1 MPFDVEQFF
10 GAPTVEAL
18 MDLRKTDLIKVA
30 EKIDFSV
37 RRGSFKFQIRN
48 ELIKYMVDDGLLDD
62 SALEYV
68 ENDSDMVR
76 IKELELQNEYR
87 MRELEVRQRENEC
100 RMRELDIER
109 EIKLKE
115 LELRAASPAAVP
127 FNITANAKLVP
138 PFQENAVDN
147 YFRYFEKIAISSDW
161 PKEQWTVLLQSVLT
175 GKAQEIYMSMS
186 VTDSRDYDKVKTAVL
201 KGYELVPEAYR
212 LKFRNLRKRDNQ
224 SFLDFAREK
233 DGLLA
238 RWCESEKVDN
248 DCDKLYQLI
257 LVEEFK
263 KCLPDRIKM
272 YLNENRVKVLDEAA
286 RMAEDYALI
295 HRNVEGPKSTVK
307 PQPTPLTGK
316 NEFKGDKRE
325 TASPGHN
332 SSYDK
337 KKSVRC
343 FNCKLLGHTIS
354 NCWFLKEKKSKDVPV
369 ALASTRFKDVKSP
382 VEVNLLSDTDR
393 FRNVSDEFKPFC
405 SEGSVSLVG
414 DESGEKPIVIL
425 RDTAALQSLLLEGV
439 LPLAGKTSDAS
450 VVIAGIE
457 CGHLIAPLHKVHLKS
472 HFCDKEVTVGV
483 VPKLPIEGVSFIL
496 ANDLAGEKVFAKPQ
510 INVAILST
518 PDINDGEQLAEE
530 DMGMFPACAVTRT
543 MREARRVGHDLPT
556 VARASQCVRNK
567 DKVCGNG
574 NDVRG
579 DERTSLLCHETDAGD
594 DKLSV
599 FPVDKGKL
607 IDQQKCDAELCKIA
621 ELAGSET
628 DASDIPAAYYKKGGV
643 LMRKWRPRHVGAGDE
658 WHVVHQVVVPA
669 PYRSQILSLA
679 HDSPLSGHMGI
690 NKTCRKIMNHFYWPG
705 LRRDVVNYCK
715 SCHQCQVVG
724 KPNQKIPV
732 APLYPIPVISEP
744 FSHVII
750 DCVGPLPKTKS
761 GNNYLLTIMCSSTR
775 YPEAIPLRKISSKA
789 IIKELTKF
797 FCTYGLPRVIQS
809 DQGSNFLSK
818 AFQAAMRRMG
828 VRHQVSSAYHPES
841 QGALERFHQ
850 TLKNMVRIYCHETD
864 DQWDEMV
871 PLLLFAA
878 RECVQDTLGFSPFEL
893 VFGHEVRGPLKMLKE
908 RWLDDDNRSDILNHV
923 MDFRLKLHRVCELAR
938 ANLGEAQRRMKTR
951 YDRDAQSRS
960 FSPGE
965 RVLVFLPVPGQS
977 LKARYFG
984 PCTVEKKLSDLN
996 YVIQTPG
1003 KRKQSRLCH
1012 INQIKKYVERNK
1024 RPIEECK
1031 DGNAVMVNVMNVIN
1045 DGEKDEDPLVDV
1057 PHSKLMNS
1065 DILNNLK
1072 NKFSHLDSSKQQ
1084 QLNNLLLDFSCLF
1097 SDVPGRTNLMHHDI
1111 DIGDNGPVKQHPY
1124 RVNPT
1129 KGKQMR
1135 DEVRYMLENKII
1147 EPSVSA
1153 WSSPCILV
1161 PKADGGIR
1169 FCTDFRKVNTL
1180 TRDDSYP
1187 IPRIDDCIDQVG
1199 KAKYVTKIDMLKGYW
1214 QIPMT
1219 ERAKEISAFVTPD
1232 GLFQYCVMPFGL
1244 KTAPATFQR
1253 LINGLISGLDGCKA
1267 YLDDIIIYSDNW
1279 VEHLERLQAL
1289 FERLSAA
1296 NLTVNL
1302 AKSDFAHAH
1311 VTYLGY
1317 EVGQGQVKPLNSKI
1331 HAIDKYPAPKAKR
1344 EVMRFLGMA
1353 GYYRRFVMN
1362 FSDIV
1367 APLTDLLKK
1376 GVKFIWSDSCEK
1388 AFKTVKAM
1396 LISSPIL
1403 ISPDFE
1409 KGFILYVDASDTG
1422 AGAVLCQADAAGVD
1436 HPVCY
1441 FSKKFNKHQRNY
1453 STVEKETLALIL
1465 ALRHFEIYLY
1475 PTKEAVKIYT
1485 DHNPLTFISKMSCKN
1500 QRILRWSLELQKYN
1514 LSVNHIR
1521 GKENVLADALSRG

>member
-10 GAPTVEAL
+10 ESPTVEAL

-30 EKIDFSV
+30 EKIEFSV

-48 ELIKYMVDDGLLDD
+48 ELIKYMVDDGLLED

-109 EIKLKE
+109 EIKSKE
-115 LELRAASPAAVP
+115 LELRGASPAAVP

-161 PKEQWTVLLQSVLT
+161 PKEQWTVLLQSILT

-224 SFLDFAREK
+224 SFLEFAREK

-425 RDTAALQSLLLEGV
+425 RDTTALQSLLLEGV

-530 DMGMFPACAVTRT
+530 DVVMFPACAVTRS
-543 MREARRVGHDLPT
+543 MREARRVGHDPPT

-984 PCTVEKKLSDLN
+984 PCTVEKN
-996 YVIQTPG
+996 
-1003 KRKQSRLCH
+1003 
-1012 INQIKKYVERNK
+1012 
-1024 RPIEECK
+1024 
-1031 DGNAVMVNVMNVIN
+1031 
-1045 DGEKDEDPLVDV
+1045 
-1057 PHSKLMNS
+1057 
-1065 DILNNLK
+1065 
-1072 NKFSHLDSSKQQ
+1072 
-1084 QLNNLLLDFSCLF
+1084 
-1097 SDVPGRTNLMHHDI
+1097 
-1111 DIGDNGPVKQHPY
+1111 
-1124 RVNPT
+1124 
-1129 KGKQMR
+1129 
-1135 DEVRYMLENKII
+1135 
-1147 EPSVSA
+1147 
-1153 WSSPCILV
+1153 
-1161 PKADGGIR
+1161 
-1169 FCTDFRKVNTL
+1169 
-1180 TRDDSYP
+1180 
-1187 IPRIDDCIDQVG
+1187 
-1199 KAKYVTKIDMLKGYW
+1199 
-1214 QIPMT
+1214 
-1219 ERAKEISAFVTPD
+1219 
-1232 GLFQYCVMPFGL
+1232 
-1244 KTAPATFQR
+1244 
-1253 LINGLISGLDGCKA
+1253 
-1267 YLDDIIIYSDNW
+1267 DNW

>member
-10 GAPTVEAL
+10 ESPTVEAL

-30 EKIDFSV
+30 EKIEFSV

-138 PFQENAVDN
+138 PFQENVVDN

-263 KCLPDRIKM
+263 KCLPDHIKM

-307 PQPTPLTGK
+307 PQPTPLTVVGSYYQQLLVL
-316 NEFKGDKRE
+316 KRE
-325 TASPGHN
+325 VQGRSR
-332 SSYDK
+332 SS
-337 KKSVRC
+337 C
-343 FNCKLLGHTIS
+343 Q
-354 NCWFLKEKKSKDVPV
+354 
-369 ALASTRFKDVKSP
+369 
-382 VEVNLLSDTDR
+382 
-393 FRNVSDEFKPFC
+393 
-405 SEGSVSLVG
+405 SVSLVG

-510 INVAILST
+510 VNVAILST

-530 DMGMFPACAVTRT
+530 DVGMFPACAVTRT
-543 MREARRVGHDLPT
+543 MREARRVGHDPPT
-556 VARASQCVRNK
+556 VARASQCLRNK

-705 LRRDVVNYCK
+705 LRRDVVNHCR

-750 DCVGPLPKTKS
+750 DCVGPPPKTKS

-797 FCTYGLPRVIQS
+797 FLYIRVTEGDPVRPRQ
-809 DQGSNFLSK
+809 
-818 AFQAAMRRMG
+818 
-828 VRHQVSSAYHPES
+828 
-841 QGALERFHQ
+841 
-850 TLKNMVRIYCHETD
+850 
-864 DQWDEMV
+864 
-871 PLLLFAA
+871 
-878 RECVQDTLGFSPFEL
+878 
-893 VFGHEVRGPLKMLKE
+893 
-908 RWLDDDNRSDILNHV
+908 
-923 MDFRLKLHRVCELAR
+923 
-938 ANLGEAQRRMKTR
+938 
-951 YDRDAQSRS
+951 
-960 FSPGE
+960 
-965 RVLVFLPVPGQS
+965 
-977 LKARYFG
+977 
-984 PCTVEKKLSDLN
+984 
-996 YVIQTPG
+996 
-1003 KRKQSRLCH
+1003 
-1012 INQIKKYVERNK
+1012 
-1024 RPIEECK
+1024 
-1031 DGNAVMVNVMNVIN
+1031 
-1045 DGEKDEDPLVDV
+1045 
-1057 PHSKLMNS
+1057 
-1065 DILNNLK
+1065 
-1072 NKFSHLDSSKQQ
+1072 
-1084 QLNNLLLDFSCLF
+1084 
-1097 SDVPGRTNLMHHDI
+1097 
-1111 DIGDNGPVKQHPY
+1111 
-1124 RVNPT
+1124 
-1129 KGKQMR
+1129 
-1135 DEVRYMLENKII
+1135 
-1147 EPSVSA
+1147 
-1153 WSSPCILV
+1153 
-1161 PKADGGIR
+1161 
-1169 FCTDFRKVNTL
+1169 
-1180 TRDDSYP
+1180 
-1187 IPRIDDCIDQVG
+1187 
-1199 KAKYVTKIDMLKGYW
+1199 
-1214 QIPMT
+1214 
-1219 ERAKEISAFVTPD
+1219 
-1232 GLFQYCVMPFGL
+1232 
-1244 KTAPATFQR
+1244 
-1253 LINGLISGLDGCKA
+1253 
-1267 YLDDIIIYSDNW
+1267 
-1279 VEHLERLQAL
+1279 
-1289 FERLSAA
+1289 
-1296 NLTVNL
+1296 
-1302 AKSDFAHAH
+1302 
-1311 VTYLGY
+1311 
-1317 EVGQGQVKPLNSKI
+1317 
-1331 HAIDKYPAPKAKR
+1331 
-1344 EVMRFLGMA
+1344 
-1353 GYYRRFVMN
+1353 
-1362 FSDIV
+1362 
-1367 APLTDLLKK
+1367 
-1376 GVKFIWSDSCEK
+1376 
-1388 AFKTVKAM
+1388 
-1396 LISSPIL
+1396 
-1403 ISPDFE
+1403 
-1409 KGFILYVDASDTG
+1409 
-1422 AGAVLCQADAAGVD
+1422 
-1436 HPVCY
+1436 
-1441 FSKKFNKHQRNY
+1441 
-1453 STVEKETLALIL
+1453 
-1465 ALRHFEIYLY
+1465 
-1475 PTKEAVKIYT
+1475 
-1485 DHNPLTFISKMSCKN
+1485 
-1500 QRILRWSLELQKYN
+1500 
-1514 LSVNHIR
+1514 
-1521 GKENVLADALSRG
+1521 